1 VGVWHGKRAGQGYS
15 QSGSVGKSV
24 VTYCPGGSRFF
35 GVCSC
40 RLDLKPREIV
50 VLSMVVMPF
59 ASGASCRA
67 KAWHR
72 CAPVRLFKERAIYS
86 WCKTIGVSIS
96 FSRNFAKLKK
106 SWQAAWRWRVSTR
119 VGQYAVPSPDP
130 GACLGGKASSP
141 MGQQLPSPYGTGFSE
156 GSGSRCVNP
165 NVRPGCA
172 LLRACDNTGPPG
184 TSPSDTMGLCML
196 LVGDS
201 WHVAPWAELTLAK
214 RRSACRRR
222 QSLF

>member
-1 VGVWHGKRAGQGYS
+1 
-15 QSGSVGKSV
+15 
-24 VTYCPGGSRFF
+24 
-35 GVCSC
+35 
-40 RLDLKPREIV
+40 
-50 VLSMVVMPF
+50 MPF

-72 CAPVRLFKERAIYS
+72 CAAVRLFKERAIYS

-96 FSRNFAKLKK
+96 FSPNFAKLKK

-119 VGQYAVPSPDP
+119 VGQYPAPSPDP

-141 MGQQLPSPYGTGFSE
+141 MGQQLPSPYGTAFSE
-156 GSGSRCVNP
+156 GSGSRS
-165 NVRPGCA
+165 RESK
-172 LLRACDNTGPPG
+172 RPPG
-184 TSPSDTMGLCML
+184 LCTSTSNATI
-196 LVGDS
+196 LVRQEPAPRTQWVFACSWWEIS